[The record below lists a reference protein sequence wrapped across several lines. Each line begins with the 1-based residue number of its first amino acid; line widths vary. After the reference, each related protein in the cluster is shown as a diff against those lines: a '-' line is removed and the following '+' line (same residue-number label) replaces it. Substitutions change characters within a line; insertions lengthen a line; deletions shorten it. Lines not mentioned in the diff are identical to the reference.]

1 MALEEKNLFECIKG
15 KDLIITDNFYK
26 LKGDYIHNKNFFS
39 FNEYE
44 MLKDINDAQTNNL
57 SNIILSHKDKA
68 SNFIDCPF
76 TNKDNQNKITTLK
89 TTLSFGY
96 SGQNVNNAFFIG
108 MKKNSSELKVTRG
121 QNSNYIY
128 IFDLVAIDDNKCQI
142 KYNNEP
148 IKIED
153 KVEFVYHVND
163 NIINLYSPVSNSDSI
178 PRILTFDIS
187 TGTISF
193 KDINSLSEN
202 HNFYQNIYIEKG
214 TLAEYTLDSSW
225 VSYEQNDDINQI
237 NNNRSYF
244 SLDNQFILHHE
255 YSTSN
260 SANIIPLK
268 NNFTYKN
275 EISNGETSIYNSNG
289 IYLQNVPVDFKEY
302 VSLSTGFNQ
311 EYGYDNIILNFTFNE
326 QTYTINAGDDLIF
339 TIPDNE
345 NDAFETNSIYP
356 FKQLNINDT
365 PFIRNGAFGSDSP
378 ILADKIKYYSS
389 STNPNDDNE
398 SVRYLCSWLYY
409 NEERNE
415 SVWLDRYYYP
425 VITRKDAEGKL
436 CNLIDLSLK
445 NDTNFKNN
453 IITHTVYDKKSD
465 ITIKGGGTYKYCRIS
480 DEDVNNIFKKLA
492 TSRIENKTSNKGEI
506 STIYNEILL
515 DGENWY
521 KVQDDK
527 LLDTNVIH
535 INTDI
540 YLNPEKKMGI
550 QLFGCDMTHGFN
562 IQNRRD
568 LTPFYHYADEN
579 SVYLYNNSNKL
590 CKSIN
595 LYKIYDSPIKKVVGD
610 IAFKNLFVLLENA
623 FVILHYDLS
632 IKLYQK
638 YEFNEFEI
646 YNQKYY
652 IVHESDLYILKNDN
666 SILKISYSID
676 DNSLYKNIILNAS
689 NSEYNSIY
697 FDETSNNIYPFKE
710 NISKI
715 ASDKNTIFAITED
728 NKEKFKYI
736 LRAHDLSSGESANY
750 FKSTTSIDNIAIGP
764 NDEILL
770 IRGFKEYKNTS
781 KKWLEVYDKSRNKI
795 YSYSLSMY
803 DKVESVVFYRYIDLN
818 GIEHNTFKL
827 LCHRND
833 FVDIILYHIDEQ
845 RISYNITNLKSGNIC
860 NFITND
866 NNVIKYT
873 NENALYFN
881 LYMYDIPIANLR
893 WDISSIQSGWY
904 NIDALIDFNKSEFKI
919 KINDD
924 IISENLVTHFRNI
937 KELDSNSFFDNVYLI
952 GSIAKSHGLTLSELL
967 YNGKKDPY
975 SFKNT
980 KLRNLTI
987 YNRKLNYHEQQASL
1001 LYFKKINPI
1010 ILTLPCG
1017 IRNGIEEI
1025 TRYFKFNSPGS
1036 VSNKIKINIAGL
1048 DDIDLKRDTNILK
1061 SQIVDIIQKEADCL
1075 IEVENIEF
1083 I

>member
-57 SNIILSHKDKA
+57 SNIILSHKDKT
-68 SNFIDCPF
+68 SNFIECPF
-76 TNKDNQNKITTLK
+76 TNKGNQNKITTLK

-108 MKKNSSELKVTRG
+108 MKKNSSELKVTKG

-142 KYNNEP
+142 KYNNKL

-153 KVEFVYHVND
+153 KDEFVYHVND
-163 NIINLYSPVSNSDSI
+163 NIINLYSPVSDSDSI

-237 NNNRSYF
+237 NNKRSYF

-275 EISNGETSIYNSNG
+275 EISNGETSTYNSNR
-289 IYLQNVPVDFKEY
+289 IYLQKVPVDFKEY
-302 VSLSTGFNQ
+302 ISLSTGFNQ

-345 NDAFETNSIYP
+345 KDAFETNSIYP

-378 ILADKIKYYSS
+378 ILADKIKYYSN
-389 STNPNDDNE
+389 STNPNVDNE

-409 NEERNE
+409 NEERDE

-436 CNLIDLSLK
+436 CNLIK
-445 NDTNFKNN
+445 DTNFKNN
-453 IITHTVYDKKSD
+453 IIAHTVYDKRSD
-465 ITIKGGGTYKYCRIS
+465 ITIKSGGTYKYCRIS
-480 DEDVNNIFKKLA
+480 DEDINNIFEKLT

-562 IQNRRD
+562 IQNRKD

-595 LYKIYDSPIKKVVGD
+595 LYKIYNSPIRKVVGD

-652 IVHESDLYILKNDN
+652 IVYESDLYILKNDN
-666 SILKISYSID
+666 SILKISYNID
-676 DNSLYKNIILNAS
+676 DNSLYKNIILDAS

-697 FDETSNNIYPFKE
+697 FDEASNNVYPFKE

-728 NKEKFKYI
+728 DKEKFKYI
-736 LRAHDLSSGESANY
+736 LRAHDLSTGESANY

-770 IRGFKEYKNTS
+770 IRGFKEYKNTG
-781 KKWLEVYDKSRNKI
+781 KKCLEVYDKSRNKI

-881 LYMYDIPIANLR
+881 LYMYDMPIANLR

-919 KINDD
+919 KINDV

-967 YNGKKDPY
+967 YNDKKDPY

-1036 VSNKIKINIAGL
+1036 ISNKIKINIAGL

>member
-1 MALEEKNLFECIKG
+1 M
-15 KDLIITDNFYK
+15 
-26 LKGDYIHNKNFFS
+26 
-39 FNEYE
+39 
-44 MLKDINDAQTNNL
+44 
-57 SNIILSHKDKA
+57 
-68 SNFIDCPF
+68 
-76 TNKDNQNKITTLK
+76 
-89 TTLSFGY
+89 
-96 SGQNVNNAFFIG
+96 
-108 MKKNSSELKVTRG
+108 
-121 QNSNYIY
+121 
-128 IFDLVAIDDNKCQI
+128 
-142 KYNNEP
+142 
-148 IKIED
+148 
-153 KVEFVYHVND
+153 
-163 NIINLYSPVSNSDSI
+163 
-178 PRILTFDIS
+178 
-187 TGTISF
+187 
-193 KDINSLSEN
+193 
-202 HNFYQNIYIEKG
+202 
-214 TLAEYTLDSSW
+214 AEYTLDSSW

-255 YSTSN
+255 YSTSD

-275 EISNGETSIYNSNG
+275 EISNGETSTYNPEG
-289 IYLQNVPVDFKEY
+289 ICLQNVPVDFKEY

-326 QTYTINAGDDLIF
+326 QTYTINSGDDLIF
-339 TIPDNE
+339 TIPAVDDNTS
-345 NDAFETNSIYP
+345 DDFESNSIYP
-356 FKQLNINDT
+356 FKQLNINDA

-378 ILADKIKYYSS
+378 ALADKIKYYSS
-389 STNPNDDNE
+389 STDPVNNE

-409 NEERNE
+409 NEEREE

-425 VITRKDAEGKL
+425 VITREDAENKL
-436 CNLIDLSLK
+436 CNLIDSSLESDATFKK
-445 NDTNFKNN
+445 N
-453 IITHTVYDKKSD
+453 ITLNTVYDKRSD
-465 ITIKGGGTYKYCRIS
+465 ITIKSGGTYKYCRIS
-480 DEDVNNIFKKLA
+480 NEDVSNIFKKLA
-492 TSRIENKTSNKGEI
+492 SSRIENKTSNTGETT
-506 STIYNEILL
+506 TIYNEILL

-521 KVQDDK
+521 KVQDDN

-540 YLNPEKKMGI
+540 YLSPEKKMGI

-562 IQNRRD
+562 IQNRKD

-595 LYKIYDSPIKKVVGD
+595 LFKIYNSPIKKVIGD

-632 IKLYQK
+632 IKLYQSYK
-638 YEFNEFEI
+638 DDDFEI

-652 IVHESDLYILKNDN
+652 ILHESDLFVLMNDD
-666 SILKISYSID
+666 SIVKISYNISS
-676 DNSLYKNIILNAS
+676 NSLYKNVVLNPS
-689 NSEYNSIY
+689 NSGYNSIY
-697 FDETSNNIYPFKE
+697 FDETSNNVYSFKE
-710 NISKI
+710 SISKI

-728 NKEKFKYI
+728 DTEKFKYI
-736 LRAHDLSSGESANY
+736 LKAYDLTNNTSANY
-750 FKSTTSIDNIAIGP
+750 FKSTTSIDNVAVAP

-770 IRGFKEYKNTS
+770 IRGFKECSNTD
-781 KKWLEVYDKSRNKI
+781 KKCLEVYDKARNKI
-795 YSYSLSMY
+795 YSYSLSVY

-818 GIEHNTFKL
+818 GVEHNTFKL
-827 LCHRND
+827 LCLRGD
-833 FVDIILYHIDEQ
+833 YVDIILYHIDEQ
-845 RISYNITNLKSGNIC
+845 RIVYNITNLKAGNIC
-860 NFITND
+860 NFISND

-881 LYMYDIPIANLR
+881 LYMYDLPIANLR
-893 WDISSIQSGWY
+893 WDISNIQSGWY

-919 KINDD
+919 KINDI
-924 IISENLVTHFRNI
+924 IISENLITYFKNI
-937 KELDSNSFFDNVYLI
+937 KGLDSNSFFDNVYMI
-952 GSIAKSHGLTLSELL
+952 GAIAKSHGLTLSELL
-967 YNGKKDPY
+967 YGGKKDPY
-975 SFKNT
+975 AFKNS

-1010 ILTLPCG
+1010 ILTIPCG

-1025 TRYFKFNSPGS
+1025 TRYFKFNSPGN

-1061 SQIVDIIQKEADCL
+1061 SQISDIIQKEADCL